1 MQQENKND
9 SVQLSS
15 RYQQYTFA
23 KQHLRGTSRP
33 EVFPIGESTEK
44 NIVQLNNPTH
54 SNNRLYGEE
63 GISPMLNTAQGGNR
77 QPKIVKVSGDL
88 DKRKTYLGDIAS
100 TLAANPTSDNTARLY
115 EDSKIRRL
123 TPKECERL
131 QGFPDD
137 WTKLGVEEKD
147 ILKKKVGENG
157 EDNIETFII
166 DTELSDT
173 QRYKMCGNAV
183 TVNVIK
189 EIVKKLIA

>member
-1 MQQENKND
+1 
-9 SVQLSS
+9 
-15 RYQQYTFA
+15 
-23 KQHLRGTSRP
+23 
-33 EVFPIGESTEK
+33 
-44 NIVQLNNPTH
+44 
-54 SNNRLYGEE
+54 
-63 GISPMLNTAQGGNR
+63 MLNTAQGGNR

-137 WTKLGVEEKD
+137 WTKQGID
-147 ILKKKVGENG
+147 GKKNG
-157 EDNIETFII
+157 FDVI
-166 DTELSDT
+166 TELSDT